1 MPKYALLDSEKNII
15 REIVADEAPPDPVGK
30 GWYWMEIVEAI
41 PVPQEGQVLEPVSVT
56 IDEVNEVVIR
66 EAKVVDAKITKADVA
81 AERDR
86 RLEKK
91 PIIKLDGVGD
101 VTVRLTSD
109 YVNSIQSLALS
120 AMVKVIRNELG
131 ITYTFR
137 DEENVN
143 WSLTPDQVL
152 NLMVAIELEIR
163 DIIEASWLIKD
174 DDTTPNTLKELK
186 KDPRWP

>member
-91 PIIKLDGVGD
+91 TIIKLDGVGD

>member
-1 MPKYALLDSEKNII
+1 MPKYALLDSEKNVIN
-15 REIVADEAPPDPVGK
+15 EIVADEAPPDPVGK
-30 GWYWMEIVEAI
+30 GWYWMEIVETI
-41 PVPQEGQVLEPVSVT
+41 PVLQEGQVLEPVIER
-56 IDEVNEVVIR
+56 IDEVNDVVIR
-66 EAKVVDAKITKADVA
+66 EAVAVDAKITKADIA

-91 PIIKLDGVGD
+91 TIIKLDGVGD

-174 DDTTPNTLKELK
+174 DDTPPDTLKELK